1 MAAARS
7 SCASNSTAQTFTTV
21 YSQESGR
28 SSASRASA
36 SSSLLS
42 GSDISRPYP
51 LRPKTPTPRTSR
63 AVTGPFAG
71 NASQSSLQPDT
82 RKPRRRRSQ
91 SFSGSFSST
100 TRSSPSPSSSESAP
114 WRPSTPGPRAF
125 SPASP
130 SSYSD
135 SPTRYPFLSSA
146 PPSPSPSSRPRP
158 RNPSPST
165 TATAPLFLNR
175 SLNRSF
181 SSYSA
186 AGTTSGRKRAPFA
199 FESSLS
205 LAPEEQV
212 VVVAAAVDGSDR
224 EEDNEEL
231 AVLQSLM
238 YSHPTSA
245 GRQRQPGPGK
255 AVRAQL
261 GRFYLECGRV

>member
-1 MAAARS
+1 MDRLTMAAART
-7 SCASNSTAQTFTTV
+7 SCVSNSTAQTFTTV

-28 SSASRASA
+28 SSVSRASA

-63 AVTGPFAG
+63 AATGPFAG
-71 NASQSSLQPDT
+71 HASQSSLQLDT

-91 SFSGSFSST
+91 SLSST
-100 TRSSPSPSSSESAP
+100 SRSTPSPSPSAP
-114 WRPSTPGPRAF
+114 WRPSTPGPRTF

-146 PPSPSPSSRPRP
+146 PPSPSPSRP

-165 TATAPLFLNR
+165 AAAAPLFLNR

-186 AGTTSGRKRAPFA
+186 AGTASGRKRAPFA

-212 VVVAAAVDGSDR
+212 VVVGAAVDDSDR
-224 EEDNEEL
+224 DEDNEEL